1 MFKMLNEVRNR
12 GMLVYLLLLTLGIA
26 IGFQGWST
34 MLINFSVEEVGLD
47 AAQNGLVQ
55 SVRELPGLL
64 TVGAVVLLL
73 FIKERNLVFGAAVVS
88 ALGVMAT
95 GHFPTLTGVIC
106 TALVASFGFHYFEGV
121 SQSLTLQHFS
131 KAEAPIVMSRLR
143 SFTAMGNF
151 IIGIVI
157 FGVSGF
163 FPYKINYYIVGL
175 LALVPVLFALR
186 FKPQEDASL
195 PVQRSGVVFK
205 KRYWLFYL
213 LTLLSGA
220 RRQIFMVFSVLL
232 LVKNY
237 GFSVRDMALLFIF
250 NNLINWFLNPIVGR
264 MINRVGERK
273 MLSVK
278 YVCLASIFMAYTITG
293 SAWVVGGL
301 YIVEQFFF
309 NFTINLR
316 TYFQK
321 IADPLDIA
329 PTMALGVTINHI
341 AAVIVP
347 LVGGLLW
354 MYDFRLP
361 FWMGIGFAAASL
373 IMTQFIVIPKAD
385 EA

>member
-1 MFKMLNEVRNR
+1 MFKMLHEVRNR
-12 GMLVYLLLLTLGIA
+12 GMFLYLLLLTLGIA

-64 TVGAVVLLL
+64 TVGVVVLLL
-73 FIKERNLVFGAAVVS
+73 FMKERNLAFIAGVVS

-157 FGVSGF
+157 YVASGF
-163 FPYKINYYIVGL
+163 LSYQTNYYIVGC
-175 LALVPVLFALR
+175 LALIPILVALK

-195 PVQRSGVVFK
+195 PVQRSGIVFK
-205 KRYWLFYL
+205 GRYWLFYL

-237 GFSVRDMALLFIF
+237 NFSLQEMALLFIF
-250 NNLINWFLNPIVGR
+250 NNLINWFLNPVVGR
-264 MINRVGERK
+264 MINRIGERK

-278 YVCLASIFMAYTITG
+278 YICLASIFLAYTLTG

-329 PTMALGVTINHI
+329 PTMALGVTINHV

-347 LVGGLLW
+347 LIGGILW

-361 FWMGIGFAAASL
+361 FWMGIGFAISSL
-373 IMTQFIVIPKAD
+373 IMTQFMVIPKP
-385 EA
+385 EEN

>member
-12 GMLVYLLLLTLGIA
+12 GMLIYLLLLTLGIA

-47 AAQNGLVQ
+47 AARNGLVQ

-73 FIKERNLVFGAAVVS
+73 FMKERNLAFTAAVVS
-88 ALGVMAT
+88 AVGVMAT
-95 GHFPTLTGVIC
+95 GHFPTLTGLIC

-121 SQSLTLQHFS
+121 SQSLTLQYFS
-131 KAEAPIVMSRLR
+131 KGEAPIVMSRLR

-151 IIGIVI
+151 IIGLVI

-163 FPYKINYYIVGL
+163 LPYKINYHIVGL
-175 LALVPVLFALR
+175 LALAPILFALR
-186 FKPQEDASL
+186 FKPQVDASL

-205 KRYWLFYL
+205 WRYRLFYL

-264 MINRVGERK
+264 MINLVGERK

-278 YVCLASIFMAYTITG
+278 YVSLAVIFMTYTITG
-293 SAWVVGGL
+293 SPWVVAGL
-301 YIVEQFFF
+301 YVVEQFFF

-321 IADPLDIA
+321 IADPRDIA

-347 LVGGLLW
+347 LIGGLLW

-361 FWMGIGFAAASL
+361 FWMGIGFAVASL
-373 IMTQFIVIPKAD
+373 IMTQFIVIPKPD
-385 EA
+385 EE